1 MDGKIPCPNN
11 KQQTFNQREKKMSF
25 FESLAKILA
34 ALFGRKKTSLDD
46 VSVQDIERERN
57 TLENTLRKKE
67 QESKAK
73 EQDKQQLFEDYKA
86 AAAVKNEAAKRTIA
100 QKLQRADMSLKALN
114 VSVAQIGK
122 RIQTMDSLI
131 LMKETE
137 PEKGI
142 IDKIDVGDIQDK
154 TIERQISVQEEKAK
168 HDAINT
174 SVDEMLNAVGEPD
187 YVMDDYMAQL
197 DAQIADAA
205 PTVETAGRD
214 LDRIDDVIK
223 RGEAAAQKLQE
234 PSENKQCR
242 IGKTHCKR

>member
-1 MDGKIPCPNN
+1 
-11 KQQTFNQREKKMSF
+11 MSF

-34 ALFGRKKTSLDD
+34 ALFGTKKTSLDD

-86 AAAVKNEAAKRTIA
+86 AAAAKNEAAKRTIA
-100 QKLQRADMSLKALN
+100 QKLQRAELSLKALN
-114 VSVAQIGK
+114 VSITQIGK

-154 TIERQISVQEEKAK
+154 TIERQISAQEERDK
-168 HDAINT
+168 HEAINAGI
-174 SVDEMLNAVGEPD
+174 DGMLNAAGEPD
-187 YVMDDYMAQL
+187 YIMDDYMAQL
-197 DAQIADAA
+197 DAQIADA
-205 PTVETAGRD
+205 PPVVETASGD
-214 LDRIDDVIK
+214 LDRL
-223 RGEAAAQKLQE
+223 EAIIEKGQATSQKLKE
-234 PSENKQCR
+234 SENKQ
-242 IGKTHCKR
+242 

>member
-1 MDGKIPCPNN
+1 
-11 KQQTFNQREKKMSF
+11 MSF

-34 ALFGRKKTSLDD
+34 ALFGTKKTSLDD

-86 AAAVKNEAAKRTIA
+86 AAAAKNEAAKRTIA
-100 QKLQRADMSLKALN
+100 QKLQRTELSLKALN
-114 VSVAQIGK
+114 VSITQIGK

-154 TIERQISVQEEKAK
+154 TIERQISAQEERDK
-168 HDAINT
+168 HEAINAGI
-174 SVDEMLNAVGEPD
+174 DGMLNAAGEPD

-197 DAQIADAA
+197 DAQIADA
-205 PTVETAGRD
+205 PPVVETASGN
-214 LDRIDDVIK
+214 LDRIDEVIR

-234 PSENKQCR
+234 PSTSEDKQ
-242 IGKTHCKR
+242 